1 MTVPI
6 WVYHIRKDGT
16 LRYHFR
22 DFIDWM
28 GDQYPPGTINIVEM
42 FNEIMDC
49 NTFSTRSGFQDD
61 GIQCTDS
68 FLSQS
73 HLDLMDN
80 EADCGLTTN
89 MYDYFEMLALPSERA
104 PSAECTQCTG
114 PGVTAENKRQ
124 IWCELGL
131 RARAKWGFPTVVCE
145 FASIKPTH

>member
-1 MTVPI
+1 MTVPV

-49 NTFSTRSGFQDD
+49 NSFQTRSGFQSD

-68 FLSQS
+68 FLSQG

-89 MYDYFEMLALPSERA
+89 MYDYFDMLALPSERTA
-104 PSAECTQCTG
+104 
-114 PGVTAENKRQ
+114 GVTAENKRQ
-124 IWCELGL
+124 IWCEFGL
-131 RARAKWGFPTVVCE
+131 RARAKWGYPTVVCE
-145 FASIKPTH
+145 LTSIKPAP